1 VSAPTDLVSGLLSAI
16 EQREKLATGAGSRS
30 WHVEHNGR
38 VNDEGDIVDCE
49 PGCDCCRVDG
59 DDITIY
65 DEGGHDGHQAAHIV
79 ANDPHSVLR
88 LCRAHRKIVEDYRRT
103 KMLLAEAN
111 QRVLQQVV
119 DGLVS
124 TRQEQRDFDSLHVEE
139 AVLREVIE
147 GLAEGYGL
155 TTEEDD

>member
-1 VSAPTDLVSGLLSAI
+1 MSDDLVSGLLSDI
-16 EQREKLATGAGSRS
+16 EQREKKAQAALNLDPESQGRWEQSEAGNVYYRDSNAQVATGQWGDLEDEAG
-30 WHVEHNGR
+30 
-38 VNDEGDIVDCE
+38 
-49 PGCDCCRVDG
+49 
-59 DDITIY
+59 
-65 DEGGHDGHQAAHIV
+65 AHIA
-79 ANDPHSVLR
+79 ANDPRSVLR

-119 DGLVS
+119 DGTVS

-139 AVLREVIE
+139 AVLREVVE

-155 TTEEDD
+155 KTEEDSDG